1 MYRENTVAV
10 VIPAY
15 DEAGFVGDV
24 IDTIPAF
31 VDRIYPVDDCST
43 DGTWDEIRARAR
55 RVNERAES
63 SGAFADGSGALLS
76 PDDAEPSA
84 SDDLADASSTSSTD
98 PTVAADSGEP
108 ESVAG
113 DESPGPRR
121 VVPLRHDENRGV
133 GAAIKTG
140 YRRAR
145 ADGIDAVAV
154 MAGDGQMDP
163 DQLSRLLDP
172 VVSGRADYAKGDR
185 LATDEYTAE
194 MSNWRL
200 FGNALLT
207 LLTRTASG
215 YWRMSDPQN
224 GYTVV
229 SGTAL
234 DRLDLDSMFDDYGFA
249 NAMLVHLNV
258 ADMRVA
264 DVPMPARYGD
274 EDSGIR
280 YSTFVPQL
288 SALLAKGF
296 AWRLAE
302 KHLRRERRV
311 FPALYLVGAVGMVAG
326 VYATVRDGFSSVSD
340 DAESGIEPP
349 QRNTANRKGNNST
362 NKEIQNTAQTNMNT
376 AQTERP
382 RGRGPLTTLAGLTA
396 TTLAAVFDAAENEP
410 LHVSVESD
418 EDLGEAEAP
427 SGSDSDEEV
436 GDR

>member
-15 DEAGFVGDV
+15 DEAGFVGEV
-24 IDTIPAF
+24 IDTIPEF

-43 DGTWDEIRARAR
+43 DGTWDEIRACAR

-76 PDDAEPSA
+76 PDDAEPSEA
-84 SDDLADASSTSSTD
+84 DDS
-98 PTVAADSGEP
+98 ADSGEP
-108 ESVAG
+108 ESAAG
-113 DESPGPRR
+113 DSSPGAR

-229 SGTAL
+229 SGEAL

-264 DVPMPARYGD
+264 DVPMPAQYGD

-288 SALLAKGF
+288 SGLLAKGF

-302 KHLRRERRV
+302 EHLGRERRG
-311 FPALYLVGAVGMVAG
+311 FPALYLVGAVGTVAG
-326 VYATVRDGFSSVSD
+326 VYATVRDGFSSVGED
-340 DAESGIEPP
+340 DADSESDPLQG
-349 QRNTANRKGNNST
+349 NTAHREGINYNAEETQNKGQAT
-362 NKEIQNTAQTNMNT
+362 MNT
-376 AQTERP
+376 ARTERP
-382 RGRGPLTTLAGLTA
+382 RGRGPLTTLVGLTA

-418 EDLGEAEAP
+418 EGLGGEAP
-427 SGSDSDEEV
+427 DGSDSDEEV